1 MLTPPS
7 LPDNFPAMNDEPV
20 PPQGFSQPPLP
31 PPPPDPWGPEPVGPS
46 EAGASGMDVGVFIAG
61 LGGLLASLGFCCC
74 GLVIIVSLPAGLF
87 AWIAGSMERRRCREQ
102 GRQPHGLLVA
112 GWILGIIATALS
124 AAWLAFMLIYLLAVG
139 TMFSL
144 ESLQG
149 R

>member
-1 MLTPPS
+1 MAGS
-7 LPDNFPAMNDEPV
+7 CHFDIRHSIFCGSAVRNW
-20 PPQGFSQPPLP
+20 FSR
-31 PPPPDPWGPEPVGPS
+31 
-46 EAGASGMDVGVFIAG
+46 
-61 LGGLLASLGFCCC
+61 LLASLGFCCC

-124 AAWLAFMLIYLLAVG
+124 AAWLAFMLIYMLAVG

-144 ESLQG
+144 ESLKA